1 MGASAGMER
10 IGEASFCIILHH
22 RMEIEVAR
30 ETGAKIVLSSDWRS
44 LAETNEVLK
53 QVLRDRPEWVG
64 RRG

>member
-1 MGASAGMER
+1 MGAAAGMER
-10 IGEASFCIILHH
+10 IGEASFCIISHH

-44 LAETNEVLK
+44 LAQTNEVLK
-53 QVLRDRPEWVG
+53 QVLKDRPEWVG

>member
-1 MGASAGMER
+1 
-10 IGEASFCIILHH
+10 
-22 RMEIEVAR
+22 MEIEVAR

-53 QVLRDRPEWVG
+53 QVLRHRPEWVG

>member
-1 MGASAGMER
+1 MRTNFSVPSS
-10 IGEASFCIILHH
+10 EAA
-22 RMEIEVAR
+22 EVAK